1 MDLKQELI
9 NKALKLMQDPRVAKA
24 VQNPAVIQG
33 VMSALKLR
41 SDVEKNLGASMKVIA
56 KRLNLATEA
65 EVKELKRAVQR
76 LERELAEERGTARK
90 KAPGRKDR
98 AAE

>member
-9 NKALKLMQDPRVAKA
+9 NKALKLMQNPSVAKA
-24 VQNPAVIQG
+24 VQNPKVING

-41 SDVEKNLGASMKVIA
+41 SDVEKNVGASMKVIA
-56 KRLNLATEA
+56 KRLNLATES
-65 EVKELKRAVQR
+65 EMRELRRAIQR
-76 LERELAEERGTARK
+76 LERELADERAGARK
-90 KAPGRKDR
+90 SARKDR